1 MKSSIILIEIYFVAL
16 RNSLQV
22 QIYPLKLEEVMKVYR
37 ISITNN
43 VNENDKVCYKVKND
57 INMMKKFK
65 TALSE
70 LKKISENT
78 FSSS

>member
-1 MKSSIILIEIYFVAL
+1 MIEIYFVAL
-16 RNSLQV
+16 RNSLQGK
-22 QIYPLKLEEVMKVYR
+22 IYPLKLEEVMKVYR

-43 VNENDKVCYKVKND
+43 VNENYKVCYKVKND

-70 LKKISENT
+70 LKKICENT
-78 FSSS
+78 ISAS